1 MSKKKQ
7 LTQDIVSGKLSRLN
21 KKDLPLIGI
30 DGLTDGDHILPFGQ
44 SLSDIIE
51 YCIYDLSDNY
61 LASGELEHPLPTD
74 LDVGAHV
81 RSLGFERGTYKVV
94 YNFLRQVGG
103 SSKFILTKK
112 SDKSVYTDEY
122 MIGTNGKVL
131 ASYNSEADV
140 KAPLL
145 DDDGK
150 EIELLVHDD
159 KYWLQEISPSRTEIR
174 LRPNPA
180 IVDTDYY
187 EQFRLLGYTCL
198 SYSDISG
205 ESYISFNAEGKVATI
220 NGGTI
225 TLDQAM
231 VGGTLKIRE
240 AFVIEYEESDEQLSR
255 YSPVVDVETLPAAQN
270 LLGNGHF
277 AGGNGIPQKGF
288 DAGNHEVVEFTNP
301 GNSRYVL
308 KTTSSDNKNNYQLL
322 LNGIPGESY
331 IISCWVHWSNEWVT
345 GNHQGAPQLFRGE
358 VESGGT
364 YQAFGE
370 HNKDVIEVKNVDGN
384 EWQRIYN
391 VITIPVNSDGN
402 FKLNLGNTI
411 VETTEGIRY
420 IPDVQVEAGSTAG
433 KPTPYMVS
441 GERVEEEDSPTTGLI
456 TFIDN
461 NRVEAV
467 FADEDDGFSELMVD
481 GKLTIK
487 GAYVT
492 DQDFSQDNELVI
504 IDNIPLKNPAV
515 HQKYEL

>member
-103 SSKFILTKK
+103 SSNFILTKK
-112 SDKSVYTDEY
+112 SDKSVYADEY

-187 EQFRLLGYTCL
+187 EQFRLLGDTCL

-205 ESYISFNAEGKVATI
+205 
-220 NGGTI
+220 
-225 TLDQAM
+225 
-231 VGGTLKIRE
+231 
-240 AFVIEYEESDEQLSR
+240 
-255 YSPVVDVETLPAAQN
+255 
-270 LLGNGHF
+270 
-277 AGGNGIPQKGF
+277 
-288 DAGNHEVVEFTNP
+288 
-301 GNSRYVL
+301 
-308 KTTSSDNKNNYQLL
+308 
-322 LNGIPGESY
+322 
-331 IISCWVHWSNEWVT
+331 
-345 GNHQGAPQLFRGE
+345 
-358 VESGGT
+358 
-364 YQAFGE
+364 
-370 HNKDVIEVKNVDGN
+370 
-384 EWQRIYN
+384 
-391 VITIPVNSDGN
+391 
-402 FKLNLGNTI
+402 
-411 VETTEGIRY
+411 
-420 IPDVQVEAGSTAG
+420 
-433 KPTPYMVS
+433 
-441 GERVEEEDSPTTGLI
+441 
-456 TFIDN
+456 
-461 NRVEAV
+461 
-467 FADEDDGFSELMVD
+467 
-481 GKLTIK
+481 
-487 GAYVT
+487 
-492 DQDFSQDNELVI
+492 
-504 IDNIPLKNPAV
+504 
-515 HQKYEL
+515 